1 MEKSRTNLVDWM
13 FLYHITLSTLIL
25 QTVVVDDY
33 LSTISIWSKTISIS
47 SKGQRVNGD
56 RLVVWGKRLDV
67 SSDHSLFFA
76 NYCRWS
82 EKILIWSKGHRM
94 NGDRLVLWRKEDP
107 RPVGCFRP
115 VVCPGSTSLGS
126 SSSAL
131 DLSKLTN
138 TKCNIGKIPIQIR
151 IRLTMRIFGFAVAAL
166 MNELT
171 GQR

>member
-1 MEKSRTNLVDWM
+1 MSCDRLVVWRKEETNWQTGPDILPDHP
-13 FLYHITLSTLIL
+13 FL
-25 QTVVVDDY
+25 QTIVVDDY
-33 LSTISIWSKTISIS
+33 LSTI
-47 SKGQRVNGD
+47 
-56 RLVVWGKRLDV
+56 
-67 SSDHSLFFA
+67 
-76 NYCRWS
+76 
-82 EKILIWSKGHRM
+82 LIRSKGHRM

-115 VVCPGSTSLGS
+115 VVCPGSTWLGS

-131 DLSKLTN
+131 DLSKSTN